1 MQDKED
7 KVLLILG
14 ETGTFLVVLVLKFA
28 GIIYGGFVTMKLW
41 NGIISPTFSFDQLNF
56 FQGLGLD
63 LFVSYL
69 FYNSGISGKYKSES
83 IFAPIIESTISTTL
97 FWSVGSLIMFF
108 I

>member
-14 ETGTFLVVLVLKFA
+14 ETGTFLVVLVLKLA
-28 GIIYGGFVTMKLW
+28 GMIYGGFVTMKLW
-41 NGIISPTFSFDQLNF
+41 NGIISPTFGFDQLNF

-69 FYNSGISGKYKSES
+69 FYNSGISGRDKGES
-83 IFAPIIESTISTTL
+83 IFVPIIDSTISTTL
-97 FWSVGSLIMFF
+97 FWSIGSLIMIF